1 MVLVGLWN
9 RIVATSLHQE
19 PTPETLP
26 TVDPPSHLRIRRAQV
41 YDVFGLQYRMALS
54 TRPEKYMGSLELW
67 AKAEASLEDALN
79 ASGQQWEV
87 PCLMTMRPIGLP
99 DWCGT
104 QCGTRHSQ
112 PVREPDAPGG
122 CRRRRLLAVTWD
134 QMHMSAR
141 PSSAPLYAK
150 LQAAFAAP
158 W

>member
-1 MVLVGLWN
+1 MYGACGAVEPHS
-9 RIVATSLHQE
+9 SLQQE
-19 PTPETLP
+19 PTPETLS
-26 TVDPPSHLRIRRAQV
+26 TMDPPSHLRIRRAQV

-87 PCLMTMRPIGLP
+87 PFLMTMRQIRLP
-99 DWCGT
+99 YRCGT
-104 QCGTRHSQ
+104 QCGTRHSR

-122 CRRRRLLAVTWD
+122 CRHRRLLAVTLD
-134 QMHMSAR
+134 QMHRSAR
-141 PSSAPLYAK
+141 PSSAPLDAT
-150 LQAAFAAP
+150 LQAASAAP